1 MRFSQLSARS
11 RHELALLVGLVLTT
25 AILISGHRLQV
36 QGMIAMGIGIVC
48 TWQTYQ
54 RSPGWIGAALLLG
67 YLTVAAI
74 ALHLTIAGVCM
85 MVGGVIAQRVGAW
98 LTDRY
103 APRPT
108 PPSDIDFE
116 EWP

>member
-1 MRFSQLSARS
+1 MSLFRLPVRS

-25 AILISGHRLQV
+25 AILISGYRLQV
-36 QGMIAMGIGIVC
+36 QGMIAMGIGIIC

-67 YLTVAAI
+67 CLTVAAM

-98 LTDRY
+98 LIDRY
-103 APRPT
+103 MSHPT
-108 PPSDIDFE
+108 PLSDIDFE
-116 EWP
+116 E